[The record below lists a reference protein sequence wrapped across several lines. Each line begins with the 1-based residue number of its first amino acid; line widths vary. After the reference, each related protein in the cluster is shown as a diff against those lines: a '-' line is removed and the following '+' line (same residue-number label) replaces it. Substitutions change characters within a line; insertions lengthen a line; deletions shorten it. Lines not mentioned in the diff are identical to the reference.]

1 MEPGNQLGVEP
12 GNQGNQL
19 VVEPGNQG
27 NQLVVEPGIRGNRK
41 EAEAGSPEGR
51 RGFVGEE
58 GRIEQVDSNGHEG
71 VALVLEHSQG
81 PAV

>member
-1 MEPGNQLGVEP
+1 MEP

-19 VVEPGNQG
+19 VVEPGNQGNQG

-58 GRIEQVDSNGHEG
+58 GRIEQVDSNDREA
-71 VALVLEHSQG
+71 VVLVLEHSQVNG
-81 PAV
+81 RPTV